1 MMQPLHNLSEPITI
15 RNLIIPNRA
24 VMSPMGTNLGNPDST
39 VSDASVAYLERRAR
53 GKPGLII
60 TEIVGVHPNGLSINT
75 QLGAFEDRFI
85 PGLKRLVDTA
95 HREGCTIAMQLHHA
109 GRESLFMLA
118 EGKAVGPSAIPSLVY
133 RLPPREMTVD
143 DIEEIIA
150 AFAAAA
156 GRAREAGFDAVE
168 VHGAHGYLLTQFL
181 SPLANRRE
189 DRYGGTMRKR
199 GQFVLEILEKVRKE
213 VGDDF
218 PVSLRLSLQEFIKGG
233 YSAEDIQPLLQ
244 DFVTAGADIIH
255 ASFGTHGSPG
265 GITSAPIEYEQGFN
279 TWLARMAKDTVDAPV
294 IAVGWFTDPS
304 LADDVIGRGDAD
316 MVAFGRQFL
325 ADPDFLVKSREGRTK
340 DICTCIACNQGCIE
354 RLMLGEGNIRCAIN
368 PETGQEGIYPK
379 GPAAEQRNVWVIGAG
394 PGGLTA
400 AHEAARLGHH
410 VVLFEKEA
418 ETGGLVRYGA
428 RTPHKEAY
436 GEWIRWLTG
445 QVEKKGVEIRTGTAV
460 TDDMLRDARPDVVIL
475 ATGGRIIIP
484 AIPGI
489 DGGHVCTALEMLD
502 GSVQPGAKVVII
514 GGGQTGM
521 EVADFLAGKGCA
533 ITITEMLKRSPVLKF
548 TSHGYMLHKRARE
561 AGITMLFDTTVRAIE
576 EGAVVTLCN
585 GEETRIQPV
594 DQVILA
600 TGIESS
606 AVLKA
611 TLEKEKIRHFV
622 VGDART
628 PRRIIEATDEGAR
641 AAWEL

>member
-1 MMQPLHNLSEPITI
+1 MKPLHHISAPITI
-15 RNLIIPNRA
+15 RGMTIPNRV

-39 VSDASVAYLERRAR
+39 VNDAGVAYLRRRAQ

-60 TEIVGVHPNGLSINT
+60 TEIVGVHPEGLSINT
-75 QLGAFEDRFI
+75 QLGAFDDRFI
-85 PGLKRLVDTA
+85 PGLKRLVAAA
-95 HREGCTIAMQLHHA
+95 HDEGCRIAMQLHHA
-109 GRESLFMLA
+109 GRESFFMLA
-118 EGKAVGPSAIPSLVY
+118 EGKAVGPSAIPSLIY
-133 RLPPREMTVD
+133 RIPPREMTVD
-143 DIEEIIA
+143 DIEEIIT

-181 SPLANRRE
+181 SPLANKRE
-189 DRYGGTMRKR
+189 DRYGGTMKNR
-199 GQFVLEILEKVRKE
+199 GLFIREILEEVRKT

-233 YSAEDIQPLLQ
+233 YSAEEIQPLLP
-244 DFVTAGADIIH
+244 DFVRAGADIIH

-279 TWLARMAKDTVDAPV
+279 TWLARMAKDTVDVPV
-294 IAVGWFTDPS
+294 IAVGRFTDPS

-325 ADPDFLVKSREGRTK
+325 ADPDFLVKSREGRGE

-368 PETGQEGIYPK
+368 PETGQEEIYPK
-379 GPAAEQRNVWVIGAG
+379 GPTAKRRNVWVVGAG

-400 AHEAARLGHH
+400 AHEAARLGYR
-410 VVLFEKEA
+410 VVVFEKET
-418 ETGGLVRYGA
+418 EPGGLLRYGA
-428 RTPHKEAY
+428 QAPHKEAY

-445 QVEKKGVEIRTGTAV
+445 QVEKRGVEIRTGTPV
-460 TDDMLRDARPDVVIL
+460 TDDMLRTAHPDAVIL
-475 ATGGRIIIP
+475 ATGGRIMVP

-489 DGGHVCTALEMLD
+489 DRNHVCTALEILD
-502 GSVQPGAKVVII
+502 GSVAPGRQVVII

-521 EVADFLAGKGCA
+521 EVADFLAGKGCS
-533 ITITEMLKRSPVLKF
+533 ITIIEMLKRSPVLKF
-548 TSHGYMLHKRARE
+548 TSHGYMLHKRVRE
-561 AGITMLFDTTVRAIE
+561 AGITMLFDTTVGAIE
-576 EGAVVTLCN
+576 EDAVVTLCN
-585 GEETRIQPV
+585 GEEIRMQPV

-600 TGIESS
+600 TGMESS
-606 AVLKA
+606 AALKV
-611 TLEKEKIRHFV
+611 TLAEEKIRHFV
-622 VGDART
+622 IGDARV